1 MFYFFV
7 TVLPGMVYYCPQY
20 YPILISRYNHQKS
33 GLCFEFGHPIA
44 LPPGWTVWQSRPRYP
59 MTSLL
64 WSSTLLPGCSS
75 VATSPPSGGTGP
87 LSHQG
92 SAFPPIHWELSGVRM
107 LRSFG
112 MIVVMGGCVV
122 GTHFNYTVSFVPPFW
137 PILLCIFHIQ
147 IKRGIASSLLIG
159 FLLPLLQ
166 SFDPCVHFQC
176 CIMWDAWYS
185 HILYVL

>member
-1 MFYFFV
+1 
-7 TVLPGMVYYCPQY
+7 MVYYCPQY

-112 MIVVMGGCVV
+112 MIVVMGGGVV
-122 GTHFNYTVSFVPPFW
+122 WGVISIIRLVLYRLSGPFYFVFFIFKSKGALHPPSWSVSFCHYSRVSTRVF
-137 PILLCIFHIQ
+137 IFNVVSCGMLGTVTFCMSCSI
-147 IKRGIASSLLIG
+147 
-159 FLLPLLQ
+159 F
-166 SFDPCVHFQC
+166 
-176 CIMWDAWYS
+176 
-185 HILYVL
+185 